1 MVHVCF
7 RRMLLSILHFRFFK
21 AERINKILSKRP
33 KGLLEL
39 NDKLCVFI
47 ANHADQIILIKSL
60 LSNSNKSHHI
70 GYHINFWMLVA
81 CDGACNIFGLFVVI
95 RSQF

>member
-1 MVHVCF
+1 MCF

-60 LSNSNKSHHI
+60 CLIPIKATILGTIS
-70 GYHINFWMLVA
+70 
-81 CDGACNIFGLFVVI
+81 IFGCWLPVTEHAIFLDY
-95 RSQF
+95 SS